1 MSKDHT
7 TLPVLVVDLD
17 GTLLRSDMLHET
29 FWSAASRDWRNA
41 LSSIG
46 KLTHG
51 RLALKM
57 FLADRAEVEVAT
69 LPYEQA
75 VLDLILQHRESGG
88 KTALVSA
95 TEQSLV
101 RRIAKHLGLFD
112 EAHGS
117 HSQTNLKGLAKRTFL
132 EQQYGDRGFIYVGDS
147 KDDLEVWKS
156 AHEIITVNASRSVKA
171 RAARIGRPVQHI
183 TGSLNG
189 ADRLLRALR
198 PHQWLKNILIFVPL
212 LASHQ
217 LGVTAIIEGVMA
229 FVGFCLIA
237 SSVYVL
243 NDLLD
248 LSSDRAHPRKRNRPF
263 ASGALSP
270 AMGIGILPTLLL
282 AGMAVAL
289 YTGWLFTLV
298 MALYFILTCAYS
310 FRLKRQIGVDI
321 CALAFLYAMRIL
333 AGGVATDIPISLW
346 LFAFSLFFFFA
357 MAAMKRQA
365 ELVDMARLNRLGA
378 DGRGWIVQD
387 LGVLNAAVLASGYLS
402 VLVLALYVNSDQV
415 QLLYSY
421 PSALFGVCIII
432 FYWITRAE
440 ILTNRGRMHDDPIVF
455 AIKDGVS
462 HYCLIGMTA
471 LTIGAATL

>member
-1 MSKDHT
+1 MKKEPK

-29 FWSAASRDWRNA
+29 FWSAASCDWRNA

-101 RRIAKHLGLFD
+101 RRIAEHLGLFD

-132 EQQYGDRGFIYVGDS
+132 EQQYGDQGFIYVGDS
-147 KDDLEVWKS
+147 EDDLEVWKS

-171 RAARIGRPVQHI
+171 RAERIGRPVQHI

-198 PHQWLKNILIFVPL
+198 PHQWLKNVLIFVPL

-217 LGVTAIIEGVMA
+217 LGVTAIVEGVLA

-270 AMGIGILPTLLL
+270 AMGLRILPALLL

-321 CALAFLYAMRIL
+321 CALAFLYAMRIV
-333 AGGVATDIPISLW
+333 AGGVATDIPISPW

-440 ILTNRGRMHDDPIVF
+440 ILTNRGKMHDDPIVF
-455 AIKDGVS
+455 AIKDRVS
-462 HYCLIGMTA
+462 HYCLIGMTT